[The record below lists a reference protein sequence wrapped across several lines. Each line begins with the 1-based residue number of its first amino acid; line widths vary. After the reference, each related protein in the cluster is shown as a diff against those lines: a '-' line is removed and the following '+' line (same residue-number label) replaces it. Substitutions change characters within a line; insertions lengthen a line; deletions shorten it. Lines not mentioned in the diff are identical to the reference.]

1 MYAHMQYVHTRARTH
16 THTMCTCAPHR
27 YLVSQLM
34 ERDLSDVVR
43 DHKSKRKTIPDS
55 TVRLVTYQLF
65 RALKVGQW
73 VGVVTETLPHCTCV

>member
-1 MYAHMQYVHTRARTH
+1 MQYVHTRAHTH
-16 THTMCTCAPHR
+16 THHVYVCSTHR

-73 VGVVTETLPHCTCV
+73 LGVVTETLPHCTCV